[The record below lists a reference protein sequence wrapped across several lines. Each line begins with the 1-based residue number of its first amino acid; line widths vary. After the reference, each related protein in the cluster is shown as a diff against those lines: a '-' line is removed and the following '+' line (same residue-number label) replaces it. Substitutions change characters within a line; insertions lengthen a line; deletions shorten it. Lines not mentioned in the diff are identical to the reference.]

1 MEGGCILTDD
11 EEMYHI
17 LLSIRAHGWTRNLP
31 KRNHVSGI
39 KSDDDFDESFKF
51 VLPGYNVRPL
61 EMSGAIGL
69 EQLKKLPSFIENR
82 RKNAAYLKNKL
93 QNHPFIDLQ
102 KEIGQSSWFGFSI
115 VLNEKSPYSRK
126 EFIKVLNKNKLVKF
140 KLIGNPVVHTDE
152 FLGETV
158 IYRDS
163 LDLKMLD
170 QNEQNLMSYEVI
182 FQGCAEKRFCYTPI
196 KVKLSSLQVL

>member
-1 MEGGCILTDD
+1 MFHFVSLRNKKSFISLYAFLICMFSNNILA
-11 EEMYHI
+11 
-17 LLSIRAHGWTRNLP
+17 LNQ
-31 KRNHVSGI
+31 
-39 KSDDDFDESFKF
+39 
-51 VLPGYNVRPL
+51 
-61 EMSGAIGL
+61 IGL
-69 EQLKKLPSFIENR
+69 SSEILDPEDAFKMKVSDIDDSLLLNWEIE
-82 RKNAAYLKNKL
+82 KTYYIY
-93 QNHPFIDLQ
+93 QN
-102 KEIGQSSWFGFSI
+102 S
-115 VLNEKSPYSRK
+115 
-126 EFIKVLNKNKLVKF
+126 IKVLNKNKLVKF

-170 QNEQNLMSYEVI
+170 QKEHNLMSYEVI

>member
-1 MEGGCILTDD
+1 MLRNKKSLISLYAMLIYMFSNNILA
-11 EEMYHI
+11 
-17 LLSIRAHGWTRNLP
+17 LNQ
-31 KRNHVSGI
+31 
-39 KSDDDFDESFKF
+39 
-51 VLPGYNVRPL
+51 
-61 EMSGAIGL
+61 IGL
-69 EQLKKLPSFIENR
+69 SNEILDPEDAFKMKVSDIDDSLLLNWKIE
-82 RKNAAYLKNKL
+82 KTYYIY
-93 QNHPFIDLQ
+93 QN
-102 KEIGQSSWFGFSI
+102 S
-115 VLNEKSPYSRK
+115 
-126 EFIKVLNKNKLVKF
+126 IKVLNKNKLVKF

-170 QNEQNLMSYEVI
+170 QNEQDLMSYEVI